1 LKADAKKIKTLL
13 KKLDNGKNVSMRD
26 LQNTLGVDAV
36 NEFKKR
42 WSEEKE
48 NRFDTKNKPQDIKD
62 YEAMLRRADFENSK
76 ADGIKLNKLNSRNK
90 NPYKS
95 AVGLRNRAESIYEDV
110 IVRAQEIVGADATNR
125 LWFDR
130 EIDENLQPDFESVPR
145 IVTSRSLNNMKKN
158 MKVISK
164 EDIKRDIL
172 QSYLGES
179 NAKMDINKL
188 KSMLKKLTTNN

>member
-1 LKADAKKIKTLL
+1 M